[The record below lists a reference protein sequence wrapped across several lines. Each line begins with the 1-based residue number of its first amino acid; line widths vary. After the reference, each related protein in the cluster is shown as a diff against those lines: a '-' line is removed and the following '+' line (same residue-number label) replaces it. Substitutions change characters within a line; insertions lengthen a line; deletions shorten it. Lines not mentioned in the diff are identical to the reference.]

1 MLAIT
6 FYFIFFH
13 FLNFFLFFEDTQMFP
28 RCVPFLSSGD
38 TAQAILYTDSH
49 IMSFPVDAN

>member
-13 FLNFFLFFEDTQMFP
+13 FLIFFLFFEDTQMFP